1 MGPGKARLDV
11 AIDKEV
17 IGLTKKL
24 HRAYNHK
31 TGLSLSFAK
40 FVEGMLTSYL
50 HTQDGKDLL
59 QYAIRHGIN
68 SK

>member
-17 IGLTKKL
+17 IELTKRL

-40 FVEGMLTSYL
+40 FVEGMLTGYL
-50 HTQDGKDLL
+50 HTQSGKELF
-59 QYAIRHGIN
+59 QYIIKKGI
-68 SK
+68 